1 MKRWALLVV
10 GLYALCISIFAAPIL
25 LFLAPGEVKRPDLLA
40 FFYVWIAPVL
50 VLVQALLLL
59 LPIAV
64 VRERPVKRRAILAS
78 AVVGAIPMA
87 VMGIAFL
94 GSSVLMMVGEKN
106 AAPSL
111 NWPTFL
117 SIIVGLW
124 SVWGVIFWRS
134 FVNGDP
140 ASMTSTITRW
150 LLRGSILE
158 LLVAIPSHI
167 ISRHRDECCAPPLS
181 LLGIVT
187 GLAVGFMSFGPG
199 LFFVFAE
206 KIRTKKGVNR
216 SCVY

>member
-106 AAPSL
+106 AARSL

-124 SVWGVIFWRS
+124 SVWGVIFWR
-134 FVNGDP
+134 
-140 ASMTSTITRW
+140 
-150 LLRGSILE
+150 
-158 LLVAIPSHI
+158 
-167 ISRHRDECCAPPLS
+167 
-181 LLGIVT
+181 
-187 GLAVGFMSFGPG
+187 
-199 LFFVFAE
+199 
-206 KIRTKKGVNR
+206 
-216 SCVY
+216 